1 MWVIII
7 IAPIFWNSNASGL
20 LIFKVRP
27 AEAKEVAKEEELAKL
42 ADQNQSNPFSQ
53 NLFWCCFKHKKNM
66 IQVRVSKI
74 YHWINCDYICLSF
87 DLSQDLII
95 TALVVSR
102 KAKQV
107 FSLFSISKQSWDQ
120 PVNLDFVFWKEN
132 GMISEQYNLNTD
144 ESWPCKC
151 SAIS

>member
-53 NLFWCCFKHKKNM
+53 NLFWFCSNIKNI
-66 IQVRVSKI
+66 IQTTVLESI
-74 YHWINCDYICLSF
+74 TG
-87 DLSQDLII
+87 LIV
-95 TALVVSR
+95 TKFA
-102 KAKQV
+102 
-107 FSLFSISKQSWDQ
+107 SISICHK
-120 PVNLDFVFWKEN
+120 
-132 GMISEQYNLNTD
+132 I
-144 ESWPCKC
+144 
-151 SAIS
+151 